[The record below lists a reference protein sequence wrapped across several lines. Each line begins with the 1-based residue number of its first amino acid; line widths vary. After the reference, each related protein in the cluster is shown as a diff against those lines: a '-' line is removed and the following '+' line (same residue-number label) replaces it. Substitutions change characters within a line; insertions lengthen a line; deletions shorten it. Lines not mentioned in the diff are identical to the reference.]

1 MLLGVEFCWMCL
13 YLLGGVA
20 RREKRFTVFPAALE
34 RLKVGTGVVVDQ
46 VLLQMLNQ
54 PKDQWTAMP
63 LETQNAN
70 NQTKWE
76 AQKEKTG
83 LEHNLSI
90 NFSALLHDTSYPA
103 AVVVH

>member
-1 MLLGVEFCWMCL
+1 MCL

-54 PKDQWTAMP
+54 PKDQ
-63 LETQNAN
+63 
-70 NQTKWE
+70 
-76 AQKEKTG
+76 
-83 LEHNLSI
+83 
-90 NFSALLHDTSYPA
+90 
-103 AVVVH
+103 